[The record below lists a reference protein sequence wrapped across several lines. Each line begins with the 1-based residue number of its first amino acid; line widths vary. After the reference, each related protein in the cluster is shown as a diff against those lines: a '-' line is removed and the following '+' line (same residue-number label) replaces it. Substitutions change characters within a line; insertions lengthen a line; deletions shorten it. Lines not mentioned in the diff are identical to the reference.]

1 MSYDELAGSPRE
13 QLNERY
19 GSIAER
25 KFLIPFTD
33 RLTFAQA
40 IVGTG
45 YPNFPQ
51 ARVTA
56 VDIQPWNDK
65 LIPSGTVVD
74 PSLQTAGYGT
84 QPCLVTVRYGPDFTQ
99 KTWPTDFPKPTT
111 IRAGTELRY
120 RIGGSAVYQVL
131 PDDAVDWQ
139 GTGGEGS
146 GSGDVPYNFLYDH
159 PATRVLIPIREIE
172 LQWDFVDDPP
182 ITDLDALMGT
192 VNDDTFLGSPAETL
206 LFENYYVEDS
216 FRAAPVNPHTNRV
229 IVNLRQ
235 RKIRSETPAQFFG
248 WNHEYHAEENAW
260 DRIVLS
266 NGNERYLPVDFSNM
280 FA

>member
-13 QLNERY
+13 QLNERF

-25 KFLIPFTD
+25 KFLIPFND

-56 VDIQPWNDK
+56 VDIQPWNDQ

-74 PSLQTAGYGT
+74 PALQTAGYGT
-84 QPCLVTVRYGPDFTQ
+84 QPCLITVRYGPDYTQ
-99 KTWPTDFPKPTT
+99 KSWPTDFPKPTT
-111 IRAGTELRY
+111 IRSGTELRY
-120 RIGGSAVYQVL
+120 RIGGSALYMVL
-131 PDDAVDWQ
+131 PDDAVDWND
-139 GTGGEGS
+139 ESSS
-146 GSGDVPYNFLYDH
+146 GSGNDIYNFLYDH

-172 LQWDFVDDPP
+172 LQWDFVDNPP
-182 ITDLDALMGT
+182 IADLDALMGT

-216 FRAAPVNPHTNRV
+216 FRAAPANPHTNRV

-235 RKIRSETPAQFFG
+235 RKIRSDTPGQFFG
-248 WNHEYHAEENAW
+248 WNHEYRADSNAW

-266 NGNERYLPVDFSNM
+266 NGNDRYLPVDFSNM